1 MEHKTS
7 PTPRTQQMYTL
18 IEKYLSSG
26 STQKQF
32 CQQESIPLSTFSYW
46 LRHYRR
52 SNQNSDQK
60 SAEFIPLGFT
70 STRNIP
76 VLSQPTCAVE
86 YPNGVLVRLFGS
98 VDVQL
103 ISRLVNLQEV

>member
-7 PTPRTQQMYTL
+7 LTPRAQQMYTL
-18 IEKYLSSG
+18 VGKYLSSG

-32 CQQESIPLSTFSYW
+32 CQQQSIPLSTFSYW
-46 LRHYRR
+46 LRHYRQN
-52 SNQNSDQK
+52 NQNPDQT
-60 SAEFIPLGFT
+60 SAEFIPLGLT
-70 STRNIP
+70 SKRNVP

-103 ISRLVNLQEV
+103 HGRLINLQEV